1 MAQQDRFD
9 WWAAEPAGRATG
21 QPVRPAGAVRTGG
34 PGLAPGPVQ
43 VAVPPAPV
51 PPPAPAAP
59 AQPSA
64 PEVRAVPVVPP
75 SAPGRPAPSA
85 GEAEGPG
92 AEAGRADA
100 TGQVYRSVQQSP
112 AFQQIRRGYRGFAF
126 PATGLF
132 LGWYLL
138 YLAAQAA
145 APGLMR
151 RQVAGPVNVAWLLGL
166 LQFASTFLLTWLYA
180 RNARTKR
187 DRAALE
193 LRWDT
198 QDQLR

>member
-1 MAQQDRFD
+1 MAPTP
-9 WWAAEPAGRATG
+9 APPEPAPSAA
-21 QPVRPAGAVRTGG
+21 PSKPAS
-34 PGLAPGPVQ
+34 PGSPR
-43 VAVPPAPV
+43 PV
-51 PPPAPAAP
+51 PPSVVAPAAP
-59 AQPSA
+59 AA
-64 PEVRAVPVVPP
+64 PAAV
-75 SAPGRPAPSA
+75 
-85 GEAEGPG
+85 EA
-92 AEAGRADA
+92 
-100 TGQVYRSVQQSP
+100 GQVYRSVQQSP

-138 YLAAQAA
+138 YVCAQAA

-151 RQVAGPVNVAWLLGL
+151 RQVAGPVNVAWVLGL

-180 RNARTKR
+180 RNARTER
-187 DRAALE
+187 DRAALG